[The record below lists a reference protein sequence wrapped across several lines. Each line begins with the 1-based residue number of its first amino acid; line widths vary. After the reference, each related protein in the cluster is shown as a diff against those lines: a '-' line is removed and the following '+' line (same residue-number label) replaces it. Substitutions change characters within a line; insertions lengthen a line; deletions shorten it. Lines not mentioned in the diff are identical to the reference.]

1 MSFIRTVHGTAG
13 NGTGAA
19 EVSAA
24 RVRPSQPA
32 TASHGGNE
40 PLSGG
45 LRLLLAASAGL
56 SVASL
61 YYSQPML
68 GVMGANI
75 GASATAVGFV
85 PTLTQLGYAL
95 GILLLAPLGDRF
107 DRRRIILIKAAVL
120 SVALLLGG
128 IAPGICLLLVVSFAI
143 GLAATMAQDIVPA
156 AATLAPEMHRGKVVG
171 SVMTGLLLGILLS
184 RVISGVVAEHFGWR
198 AMYMSAAGSVAL
210 IGLLAWRGLPR
221 FRPTSTLTYGALLG
235 SLVSLWRKH
244 GALRRAALAQ
254 GLLSVGFSAFWSTL
268 AVMLHGAPFHLGS
281 GAAGAFGL
289 AGAAGALGAPVAGRI
304 ADRFGPSVVTR
315 LGAGLT
321 AVSFATM
328 LASPWIEPGTRLWL
342 IAASAIGF
350 DLGVQI
356 TLVAHQ
362 TIVFGI
368 DPAARS
374 RLNAVLFVCM
384 FIGMSI
390 GAASGS
396 FVLAQWGW
404 VAVTLLATASALAA
418 LLVRL
423 LPEMVSGDGVKGF
436 ETRDSSQRRRLGMD
450 GDPTGSQVFPRT

>member
-1 MSFIRTVHGTAG
+1 MSLIRTVHSTAG
-13 NGTGAA
+13 NGTVA
-19 EVSAA
+19 SASTTTPK
-24 RVRPSQPA
+24 PSRPA
-32 TASHGGNE
+32 TASHDGSA

-45 LRLLLAASAGL
+45 LSLLLAAGAGL

-68 GVMGANI
+68 GVIGANI
-75 GASATAVGFV
+75 GASDTAVGLV

-95 GILLLAPLGDRF
+95 GILLLTPLGDRF
-107 DRRRIILIKAAVL
+107 DRRRIILIKAALL
-120 SVALLLGG
+120 SVALLLGS
-128 IAPGICLLLVVSFAI
+128 IAPGIHLLLAVSFAV
-143 GLAATMAQDIVPA
+143 GLTATLAQDIVPA
-156 AATLAPEMHRGKVVG
+156 AATLAPEKQRGKVVG
-171 SVMTGLLLGILLS
+171 TVMTGLLLGILLS

-198 AMYMSAAGSVAL
+198 AMYMIAAASVAM
-210 IGLLAWRGLPR
+210 IGVVAWRGLPR
-221 FRPTSTLTYGALLG
+221 FRPTSTLTYRALLG
-235 SLVSLWRKH
+235 SLSSLWREH

-281 GAAGAFGL
+281 AAAGAFGL

-304 ADRFGPSVVTR
+304 ADRFGPEVVTR

-328 LASPWIEPGTRLWL
+328 LASPWLEPSARLWL

-362 TIVFGI
+362 AIVFGI

-374 RLNAVLFVCM
+374 RLNAVLFVGV
-384 FIGMSI
+384 FIGMSL

-396 FVLAQWGW
+396 LMLAHWGW
-404 VAVTLLATASALAA
+404 VAVTLLATTSALAA

-423 LPEMVSGDGVKGF
+423 LPGA
-436 ETRDSSQRRRLGMD
+436 
-450 GDPTGSQVFPRT
+450 RTAH